1 MTLRQDM
8 SDVGDLSDY
17 YWRLLTNIDM
27 GNGQPFGFWTL
38 VSLFCILSGL
48 ALMYLTVLIYRANPS
63 SAKNRFIALMLFA
76 ESIRCLTGS
85 FFYIYPFNLE
95 QVQFLY
101 FIRLIF
107 YTSGVMLI
115 LLYLTAPLLYIKNK
129 FAQRVMRVF
138 ETKAILLM
146 PVLGFVIFAVASFAM
161 GGFPYGG
168 IAPSI
173 WIYCAEAGPGIGG
186 TTSGGTVPFEPV
198 CPESYSEL
206 YPMMWT
212 ITLISP
218 LAQIIFILPLV
229 AAFTTAVIITRTT
242 KEIFKTGSESERNEI
257 RAVRLG
263 FIGKTIFQFFSLM
276 CLIIFLVLS
285 PVTGPE
291 LSWFNPELFDVD
303 KFVNQGDVP
312 IWAVLTGFTTPFII
326 GGMVLAGL
334 FEGIVFTYAV
344 MKHEVLGIDERLRKT
359 FSGALFA
366 GLGTIAFLIAT
377 ELMESVA
384 GMGWIGGVL
393 IGMTILFLRKPIF
406 ATFSKISFS
415 IMPESHTKSE
425 QTYLEVFAIAMED
438 GIITQEERKML
449 QIQART
455 LGLNESRITHLEST
469 YHSNDA

>member
-1 MTLRQDM
+1 
-8 SDVGDLSDY
+8 
-17 YWRLLTNIDM
+17 LLTNIDM
-27 GNGQPFGFWTL
+27 GNAQPFGFWTL
-38 VSLFCILSGL
+38 ISLFCILSGL
-48 ALMYLTVLIYRANPS
+48 ALLYLTLLVYRANPS
-63 SAKNRFIALMLFA
+63 SGKNRFIALMLFA

-115 LLYLTAPLLYIKNK
+115 LLYIATPLLYIKNK
-129 FAQRVMRVF
+129 LAERMMKIY
-138 ETKAILLM
+138 ETKAILLI
-146 PVLGFVIFAVASFAM
+146 PVLSFFIFALASLAM

-168 IAPSI
+168 IAPSV
-173 WIYCAEAGPGIGG
+173 WIYCPEVGQGIGG
-186 TTSGGTVPFEPV
+186 TTSGGTVPFDPV

-218 LAQIIFILPLV
+218 LAQIIFILPLI
-229 AAFTTAVIITRTT
+229 AAFITAVVITRTT
-242 KEIFKTGSESERNEI
+242 REIFETGSESERNEI

-263 FIGKTIFQFFSLM
+263 FIGKTIFQSFSLL
-276 CLIIFLVLS
+276 CLVIFFVVS

-291 LSWFNPELFDVD
+291 LSWFNPDMFDVD
-303 KFVNQGDVP
+303 KFVNDGDVP
-312 IWAVLTGFTTPFII
+312 LWAVLTGFTTPFII

-366 GLGTIAFLIAT
+366 GLGTVAFLIAT

-393 IGMTILFLRKPIF
+393 IGITIIFLRKPIF

-415 IMPESHTKSE
+415 IMPEAHTKTE
-425 QTYLEVFAIAMED
+425 QIYLEAFSIAMED
-438 GIITQEERKML
+438 GIVTEEERKML
-449 QIQART
+449 QIQARS
-455 LGLNESRITHLEST
+455 LGLNASRISHLESS
-469 YHSNDA
+469 YHSNNECE

>member
-1 MTLRQDM
+1 
-8 SDVGDLSDY
+8 
-17 YWRLLTNIDM
+17 
-27 GNGQPFGFWTL
+27 
-38 VSLFCILSGL
+38 
-48 ALMYLTVLIYRANPS
+48 
-63 SAKNRFIALMLFA
+63 
-76 ESIRCLTGS
+76 
-85 FFYIYPFNLE
+85 
-95 QVQFLY
+95 
-101 FIRLIF
+101 
-107 YTSGVMLI
+107 MLI

-146 PVLGFVIFAVASFAM
+146 PVLGCVIFAVASFAM

-186 TTSGGTVPFEPV
+186 TTSGGTVPFDPV

-263 FIGKTIFQFFSLM
+263 FIGKTVFQFFSLM

-303 KFVNQGDVP
+303 KFVNQGKVP
-312 IWAVLTGFTTPFII
+312 TWAVLTGFTTPFIV
-326 GGMVLAGL
+326 GSMVLAGL

-406 ATFSKISFS
+406 ATFSRISFS

-425 QTYLEVFAIAMED
+425 QTYLEVFAFAMED

-455 LGLNESRITHLEST
+455 LGLNESRIAHLESNYET
-469 YHSNDA
+469 NDA

>member
-1 MTLRQDM
+1 M

-27 GNGQPFGFWTL
+27 GNAQPFGFWTL
-38 VSLFCILSGL
+38 ISLFCILSGL
-48 ALMYLTVLIYRANPS
+48 ALLYLTLLVYRANPS
-63 SAKNRFIALMLFA
+63 NGKNRFIALMLFA

-115 LLYLTAPLLYIKNK
+115 LLYIATPLLYIKNK
-129 FAQRVMRVF
+129 LAERMMKIY
-138 ETKAILLM
+138 ETKAILLI
-146 PVLGFVIFAVASFAM
+146 PVLSFVIFALASLAM

-168 IAPSI
+168 IAPSV
-173 WIYCAEAGPGIGG
+173 WIYCPEVGQGIGG
-186 TTSGGTVPFEPV
+186 ATSGGTVPFDPV

-218 LAQIIFILPLV
+218 LAQIIFILPLI
-229 AAFTTAVIITRTT
+229 AAFITAVVITRTT
-242 KEIFKTGSESERNEI
+242 KEIFETGSESERNEI

-263 FIGKTIFQFFSLM
+263 FIGKTIFQSFSLL
-276 CLIIFLVLS
+276 CLVIFLVLS
-285 PVTGPE
+285 PVTGSE
-291 LSWFNPELFDVD
+291 LSWFNPDLFDVD
-303 KFVNQGDVP
+303 KFVNDGDVP
-312 IWAVLTGFTTPFII
+312 LWAVLTGFTTPFII

-366 GLGTIAFLIAT
+366 GLGTVAF
-377 ELMESVA
+377 
-384 GMGWIGGVL
+384 
-393 IGMTILFLRKPIF
+393 
-406 ATFSKISFS
+406 
-415 IMPESHTKSE
+415 
-425 QTYLEVFAIAMED
+425 
-438 GIITQEERKML
+438 
-449 QIQART
+449 
-455 LGLNESRITHLEST
+455 
-469 YHSNDA
+469 

>member
-1 MTLRQDM
+1 MTLQRVM

-27 GNGQPFGFWTL
+27 GNAQPFGFWTL

-48 ALMYLTVLIYRANPS
+48 ALMYLTVLIYRANPA

-76 ESIRCLTGS
+76 ESVRCLTGS

-95 QVQFLY
+95 QVRFLY

-129 FAQRVMRVF
+129 FAERVMRFF

-186 TTSGGTVPFEPV
+186 TTSGGTVPFDPV

-218 LAQIIFILPLV
+218 LAQIIFILPL
-229 AAFTTAVIITRTT
+229 
-242 KEIFKTGSESERNEI
+242 
-257 RAVRLG
+257 L
-263 FIGKTIFQFFSLM
+263 SL
-276 CLIIFLVLS
+276 IHI
-285 PVTGPE
+285 
-291 LSWFNPELFDVD
+291 
-303 KFVNQGDVP
+303 
-312 IWAVLTGFTTPFII
+312 
-326 GGMVLAGL
+326 
-334 FEGIVFTYAV
+334 
-344 MKHEVLGIDERLRKT
+344 
-359 FSGALFA
+359 
-366 GLGTIAFLIAT
+366 
-377 ELMESVA
+377 
-384 GMGWIGGVL
+384 
-393 IGMTILFLRKPIF
+393 
-406 ATFSKISFS
+406 
-415 IMPESHTKSE
+415 
-425 QTYLEVFAIAMED
+425 
-438 GIITQEERKML
+438 
-449 QIQART
+449 
-455 LGLNESRITHLEST
+455 
-469 YHSNDA
+469 

>member
-1 MTLRQDM
+1 M
-8 SDVGDLSDY
+8 SGVGDLTDY

-27 GNGQPFGFWTL
+27 GNAQPFGFWTL
-38 VSLFCILSGL
+38 ISLFCIFGGI
-48 ALMYLTVLIYRANPS
+48 ALLYLTLLVYRADPS
-63 SAKNRFIALMLFA
+63 NGKNRFIAMMLFA
-76 ESIRCLTGS
+76 ESLRCLTGS
-85 FFYIYPFNLE
+85 FSYIYPFSLE
-95 QVQFLY
+95 QIQFLY
-101 FIRLIF
+101 FLRLIF

-115 LLYLTAPLLYIKNK
+115 LLYISAPLLYIKSK
-129 FAQRVMRVF
+129 FAERMMNVY
-138 ETKAILLM
+138 ETKAILLI
-146 PVLGFVIFAVASFAM
+146 PVLSFVIFALASFAM

-168 IAPSI
+168 IDPSV
-173 WIYCAEAGPGIGG
+173 WIYCPEAGPGIGG
-186 TTSGGTVPFEPV
+186 TTSGGTVPFDPV

-218 LAQIIFILPLV
+218 LAQIIFILPLI
-229 AAFTTAVIITRTT
+229 AAFTTAIVITRTT
-242 KEIFKTGSESERNEI
+242 KEVFENGSESDRNEI

-263 FIGKTIFQFFSLM
+263 FIGKTIFQSVSILCLM
-276 CLIIFLVLS
+276 IFIFVS

-291 LSWFNPELFDVD
+291 LSWFNPDLFDVD
-303 KFVNQGDVP
+303 KFVNDGKVP
-312 IWAVLTGFTTPFII
+312 LWAILTGVTTPFIV
-326 GGMVLAGL
+326 GSMVLAGL

-366 GLGTIAFLIAT
+366 GLGTVAFLVAT
-377 ELMESVA
+377 ELMESIA

-393 IGMTILFLRKPIF
+393 IGITILFLRKPIF

-415 IMPESHTKSE
+415 IMPESHTKTE

-438 GIITQEERKML
+438 GIITKEERKML

-469 YHSNDA
+469 YNSNQECE

>member
-1 MTLRQDM
+1 M
-8 SDVGDLSDY
+8 SDVGDLTDY

-27 GNGQPFGFWTL
+27 GNAQPFGFWTL
-38 VSLFCILSGL
+38 ISLFCILSGL
-48 ALMYLTVLIYRANPS
+48 ALLYLTLLVYRANPS
-63 SAKNRFIALMLFA
+63 SGKNRFIALMLFA

-115 LLYLTAPLLYIKNK
+115 LLYIATPLLYIKNK
-129 FAQRVMRVF
+129 LAERMMKIY
-138 ETKAILLM
+138 ETKAILLI
-146 PVLGFVIFAVASFAM
+146 PVLSFFIFALASLAM

-168 IAPSI
+168 IAPSV
-173 WIYCAEAGPGIGG
+173 WIYCPEVGQGIGG
-186 TTSGGTVPFEPV
+186 TTSGGTVPFDPV

-218 LAQIIFILPLV
+218 LAQIIFILPLI
-229 AAFTTAVIITRTT
+229 AAFITAVVITRTT
-242 KEIFKTGSESERNEI
+242 REIFETGSESERNEI

-263 FIGKTIFQFFSLM
+263 FIGKTIFQSFSLL
-276 CLIIFLVLS
+276 CLVIFFVVS

-291 LSWFNPELFDVD
+291 LSWFNPDLFDVD
-303 KFVNQGDVP
+303 KFVNDGDVP
-312 IWAVLTGFTTPFII
+312 LWAVLTGFTTPFII

-366 GLGTIAFLIAT
+366 GLGTVAIMIAT

-393 IGMTILFLRKPIF
+393 IGITIIFLRKPIF

-415 IMPESHTKSE
+415 IMPEAHTKTE
-425 QTYLEVFAIAMED
+425 QIYLEAFSIAMED
-438 GIITQEERKML
+438 GIVTEEERKML
-449 QIQART
+449 QIQARS
-455 LGLNESRITHLEST
+455 LGLNASRISHLESS
-469 YHSNDA
+469 YHSNNECE

>member
-1 MTLRQDM
+1 M
-8 SDVGDLSDY
+8 SDVGDLTDY

-27 GNGQPFGFWTL
+27 GNAQPFGFWTL
-38 VSLFCILSGL
+38 ISLFCILSGL
-48 ALMYLTVLIYRANPS
+48 ALLYLTLLVYRANPS
-63 SAKNRFIALMLFA
+63 SGKNRFIALMLFA

-115 LLYLTAPLLYIKNK
+115 LLYIATPLLYIKNK
-129 FAQRVMRVF
+129 LAERVMKIY
-138 ETKAILLM
+138 ETKAILLI
-146 PVLGFVIFAVASFAM
+146 PVLSFFIFALASLAM

-168 IAPSI
+168 IAPSV
-173 WIYCAEAGPGIGG
+173 WIYCPEVGQGIGG
-186 TTSGGTVPFEPV
+186 TTSGGTVPFDPV

-218 LAQIIFILPLV
+218 LAQIIFILPLI
-229 AAFTTAVIITRTT
+229 AAFITAVVITRTT
-242 KEIFKTGSESERNEI
+242 REIFETGSESERNEI

-263 FIGKTIFQFFSLM
+263 FIGKTIFQSFSLL
-276 CLIIFLVLS
+276 CLVIFFVVS

-291 LSWFNPELFDVD
+291 LSWFNPDMFDVD
-303 KFVNQGDVP
+303 KFVNDGDVP
-312 IWAVLTGFTTPFII
+312 LWAVLTGFTTPFII

-366 GLGTIAFLIAT
+366 GLGTVAFLIAT

-393 IGMTILFLRKPIF
+393 IGITIIFLRKPIF

-415 IMPESHTKSE
+415 IMPEAHTKTE
-425 QTYLEVFAIAMED
+425 QIYLEAFSIAMED
-438 GIITQEERKML
+438 GIVTEEERKML
-449 QIQART
+449 QIQARS
-455 LGLNESRITHLEST
+455 LGLNASRISHLESS
-469 YHSNDA
+469 YHSNNECE

>member
-1 MTLRQDM
+1 M

-27 GNGQPFGFWTL
+27 GNAQPFGFWTL
-38 VSLFCILSGL
+38 ISLFCILSGL
-48 ALMYLTVLIYRANPS
+48 ALLYLTLLVYRANPS
-63 SAKNRFIALMLFA
+63 SGKNRFIALMLFA

-115 LLYLTAPLLYIKNK
+115 LLYIATPLLYIKNK
-129 FAQRVMRVF
+129 LAERMMKIY
-138 ETKAILLM
+138 ETKAILLI
-146 PVLGFVIFAVASFAM
+146 PVLSFLIFALASLAM

-168 IAPSI
+168 IAPSV
-173 WIYCAEAGPGIGG
+173 WIYCPEVGQGIGG
-186 TTSGGTVPFEPV
+186 ATSGGTVPFDPV

-218 LAQIIFILPLV
+218 LAQIIFILPLI
-229 AAFTTAVIITRTT
+229 AAFITAVVITRTT
-242 KEIFKTGSESERNEI
+242 KEIFETGSESERNEI

-263 FIGKTIFQFFSLM
+263 FIGKTIFQSFSLL
-276 CLIIFLVLS
+276 CLVIFLVLS
-285 PVTGPE
+285 PVTGSE
-291 LSWFNPELFDVD
+291 LSWFNPDLFDVD
-303 KFVNQGDVP
+303 KFVNDGDVP
-312 IWAVLTGFTTPFII
+312 LWAVLTGFTTPFII

-366 GLGTIAFLIAT
+366 GLGTVAFLIAT

-393 IGMTILFLRKPIF
+393 IGITIIFLRKPIF

-415 IMPESHTKSE
+415 IMPEAHTKTG
-425 QTYLEVFAIAMED
+425 QIYLEAFSIAMED
-438 GIITQEERKML
+438 GIVTEEERKML
-449 QIQART
+449 QIQARS
-455 LGLNESRITHLEST
+455 LGLNASRISHLEST
-469 YHSNDA
+469 YHSNNECE

>member
-1 MTLRQDM
+1 M
-8 SDVGDLSDY
+8 SDVGDLTDY

-27 GNGQPFGFWTL
+27 GNAQPFGFWTL
-38 VSLFCILSGL
+38 ISLFCILSGL
-48 ALMYLTVLIYRANPS
+48 ALLYLTLLVYRANPS
-63 SAKNRFIALMLFA
+63 SGKNRFIALMLFA

-115 LLYLTAPLLYIKNK
+115 LLYIATPLLYIKNK
-129 FAQRVMRVF
+129 LAERMMKIY
-138 ETKAILLM
+138 ETKAILLI
-146 PVLGFVIFAVASFAM
+146 PVLSFFIFALASLAM

-168 IAPSI
+168 IAPSV
-173 WIYCAEAGPGIGG
+173 WIYCPEVGQGIGG
-186 TTSGGTVPFEPV
+186 TTSGGTVPFDPV

-218 LAQIIFILPLV
+218 LAQIIFILPLI
-229 AAFTTAVIITRTT
+229 AAFITAVVITRTT
-242 KEIFKTGSESERNEI
+242 REIFETGSESERNEI

-263 FIGKTIFQFFSLM
+263 FIGKTIFQSFSLL
-276 CLIIFLVLS
+276 CLVIFFVVS

-291 LSWFNPELFDVD
+291 LSWFNPDMFDVD
-303 KFVNQGDVP
+303 KFVNDGDVP
-312 IWAVLTGFTTPFII
+312 LWAVLTGFTTPFII

-366 GLGTIAFLIAT
+366 GLGTVAFLIAT

-384 GMGWIGGVL
+384 GMGWIVGVL
-393 IGMTILFLRKPIF
+393 IGITIIFLRKPIF

-415 IMPESHTKSE
+415 IMPEAHTKTE
-425 QTYLEVFAIAMED
+425 QIYLEAFSIAMED
-438 GIITQEERKML
+438 GIVTEEERKML
-449 QIQART
+449 QIQARS
-455 LGLNESRITHLEST
+455 LGLNASRISHLESS
-469 YHSNDA
+469 YHSNNECE